1 MHFFKR
7 KLMYPSRRTEE
18 TRKEIDKLFKE
29 YVAHLKSIQDTL
41 PEGPRAL
48 SSLSFHDGTIKEV
61 RHVSKREI
69 QIVIES
75 GGYDILSEKMLD
87 YGKYTLSFLGVK
99 KAWVPYTVVGD
110 TWLYEEM
117 CLSDI
122 AVFDYQVL
130 LYKDEI
136 RIQADDVQLTQSY
149 SWASKSSPSPK

>member
-1 MHFFKR
+1 
-7 KLMYPSRRTEE
+7 MYPSRRTEE
-18 TRKEIDKLFKE
+18 TSKEIDKLFKG
-29 YVAHLKSIQDTL
+29 YIAHLKSIQDSL

-48 SSLSFHDGTIKEV
+48 SGLSFHDGTIEEV

-69 QIVIES
+69 HIVIAS
-75 GGYDILSEKMLD
+75 RGYDILSEKFLN
-87 YGKYTLSFLGVK
+87 YGKYRLSFLGVK
-99 KAWVPYTVVGD
+99 KAWVPYAIVGD

-136 RIQADDVQLTQSY
+136 RIQADDLQLTRS
-149 SWASKSSPSPK
+149 

>member
-18 TRKEIDKLFKE
+18 TSKEIDKLFKG
-29 YVAHLKSIQDTL
+29 YIAQLKSIQDSL

-48 SSLSFHDGTIKEV
+48 SRLSFHDGTIKEV

-75 GGYDILSEKMLD
+75 GGYDILSKKMLD
-87 YGKYTLSFLGVK
+87 YGVYTLSFLGVK
-99 KAWVPYTVVGD
+99 KAWVGD

-122 AVFDYQVL
+122 AVFAYQVL

-136 RIQADDVQLTQSY
+136 RIQADDVQLS
-149 SWASKSSPSPK
+149 

>member
-18 TRKEIDKLFKE
+18 TSKEIDKLFKG
-29 YVAHLKSIQDTL
+29 YIAHLKSIQDSL
-41 PEGPRAL
+41 PEGPRAF
-48 SSLSFHDGTIKEV
+48 SRLSFHDGTIKEV

-69 QIVIES
+69 QIVIET

-99 KAWVPYTVVGD
+99 KAWVPYTIVGD

-130 LYKDEI
+130 LRKDEI
-136 RIQADDVQLTQSY
+136 RIQADDLQLTHS
-149 SWASKSSPSPK
+149 